1 MDKEI
6 TISELER
13 QDAQLLPERETLCL
27 FSGYGPS
34 NWASVTASNQAL
46 AFNAGTGGSTA
57 TAQAMQSIVV
67 SQ

>member
-6 TISELER
+6 SLVELER

-34 NWASVTASNQAL
+34 NWANVSASQNVLAL
-46 AFNAGTGGSTA
+46 NAGTGGSTA

-67 SQ
+67 TQ